1 MRDNPQI
8 IQNIYRRRQ
17 ATAIADGSVV
27 LLSLHRNAF
36 TRVFGSLLNVLK
48 REAEVYGKYTE
59 GRDASKV

>member
-1 MRDNPQI
+1 M
-8 IQNIYRRRQ
+8 
-17 ATAIADGSVV
+17 VV
-27 LLSLHRNAF
+27 LSMHRNAF